1 MLRRKLWADTR
12 ALARQ
17 AISLLIL
24 VGLGVTLFIGLFQ
37 AYQNISGTYNHIYQ
51 RTRMADVSVLFE
63 RAPESLVDAARVIPH
78 VREAMGRIVGDG
90 SIIQRGRDR
99 ERVLGRFVGVPR
111 ASRPVMNDIWILE
124 GRYIADAHEAV
135 LEQQFAR
142 QNNYAIGDRIKCRYA
157 TSEREFTVV
166 GFATSPEYIYPVPSQ
181 HTMFVARGTF
191 GVLFLDE
198 DRARQ
203 WLGLG
208 RQITEIHCTVA
219 PGYEEQVLEKLEGL
233 ADSYGVEFAYTQQF
247 QPSVR
252 LLYLDQM
259 ALAQLSIFFPIL
271 FLSSAGLS
279 LYGALARIVRLQVSV
294 IGMLKA
300 SGFSDRH
307 ILTQHVMQGVLI
319 GLGGAIPGAA
329 LGHLM
334 SVGVSKMY
342 GSSLMLPLVMSFVRW
357 DTVLVGLAIAT
368 GTGLVAA
375 YLPARMAARLHPAVA
390 MRGDLESQGEAHRR
404 QSRRQRL
411 VELTRFVRVAYRIPL
426 RGIVRRASRTF
437 LAVAGIAGGASIMIT
452 TLGMYVATMDAI
464 DEYVTGSRKYEIDV
478 QLTHPAGAELAQAMA
493 AIPGGRAAS
502 LNVTVP
508 VRVRTSWGEGELMMT
523 GVQRG
528 QRLLRVRT
536 VGDEPMVVE
545 AGKLWLPKRFA
556 DRLRAEPGSPVH
568 VEWVKSSRRR
578 RLEQTMEVA
587 GILDT
592 AMGNSAYGEYRDI
605 RRFVGDRVFPQSSY
619 GAYVDVAPARAEAF
633 KHRLEQSDFAAL
645 VSTQED
651 VRREIDE
658 QMATLWVF
666 IGILMIFGSVLAGS
680 AIHSTASVSLLE
692 RTRELATLCSIGF
705 SARFASWLAGLE
717 LCFLAIVGL
726 VVGIPL
732 GSVLNTLFLKSFETE
747 NMAFRAIL
755 PLWVHA
761 TTVAVVFVLLVF
773 SAYVGMRRLRAMDL
787 SQATKAHE

>member
-24 VGLGVTLFIGLFQ
+24 IGLGVTLFIGLFQ
-37 AYQNISGTYNHIYQ
+37 AYQNVSGTYRHIYAK
-51 RTRMADVSVLFE
+51 TLLADASVLFE
-63 RAPESLVDAARVIPH
+63 RGPESLVDAARTIPH
-78 VREAMGRIVGDG
+78 VRDAMGRIVRDG
-90 SIIQRGRDR
+90 SIIQKGRER
-99 ERVLGRFVGVPR
+99 ERVLGRFIGVPS
-111 ASRPVMNDIWILE
+111 AGRPAMNDIWILE
-124 GRYIADAHEAV
+124 GRYIADADEAV

-191 GVLFLDE
+191 GVLFIDE
-198 DRARQ
+198 DQARQ

-208 RQITEIHCTVA
+208 RQITEIHCTVD
-219 PGYEEQVLEKLEGL
+219 PGREEEVLEKLEGL

-259 ALAQLSIFFPIL
+259 ALAQLSVFFPIL

-300 SGFSDRH
+300 CGFSDRQ
-307 ILTQHVMQGVLI
+307 ILAQHVMQGVLI
-319 GLGGAIPGAA
+319 GLGGAVPGAA

-342 GSSLMLPLVMSFVRW
+342 GTSLMLPFVMSFARW
-357 DTVLVGLAIAT
+357 DTLLAGLAIAV
-368 GTGLVAA
+368 GTGLAAA
-375 YLPARMAARLHPAVA
+375 YLPAKMASRLHPAVA
-390 MRGDLESQGEAHRR
+390 MRGDLESQR
-404 QSRRQRL
+404 QPGTRQRL

-464 DEYVTGSRKYEIDV
+464 DEYVTGNRKYEIDL
-478 QLTHPAGAELAQAMA
+478 QLTHPAGAEFAQAIA
-493 AIPGGRAAS
+493 AIPGGRAVS
-502 LNVTVP
+502 LNVSVP
-508 VRVRTSWGEGELMMT
+508 VRIRTSWGEGELIMT
-523 GVQRG
+523 GVERG
-528 QRLLRVRT
+528 EQLLRVRT
-536 VGDEPMVVE
+536 LNDEPMAVE
-545 AGKLWLPKRFA
+545 PGRLWLPKRLA
-556 DRLRAEPGSPVH
+556 SRLRAEPGDPVH

-578 RLEQTMEVA
+578 RLEHTMQVA
-587 GILDT
+587 GILET
-592 AMGNSAYGEYRDI
+592 AMGNSAYGEYRAV
-605 RRFVGDRVFPQSSY
+605 RRFLGDKTFPQCSH
-619 GAYVDVAPARAEAF
+619 GAYVDVDPEQAEAF
-633 KHRLEQSDFAAL
+633 KHRLERSDYAAL
-645 VSTQED
+645 VSTTQDIE
-651 VRREIDE
+651 REIDQ
-658 QMATLWVF
+658 QMAALFVF
-666 IGILMIFGSVLAGS
+666 IGVLLSFGSLLAGS
-680 AIHSTASVSLLE
+680 AIHSVASVSLLE
-692 RTRELATLCSIGF
+692 RTRELATLRSLGF
-705 SARFASWLAGLE
+705 TAKFAAWLAGLE
-717 LCFLAIVGL
+717 LCFLALVGL
-726 VVGIPL
+726 VTGIPL
-732 GSVLNTLFLKSFETE
+732 GVLLHTLFIKSFETE
-747 NMAFRAIL
+747 NMAFRTYL
-755 PLWVHA
+755 PPWVHV
-761 TTVAVVFVLLVF
+761 TTVVIVFGLVLF
-773 SAYVGMRRLRAMDL
+773 SSYVGMRRLRGMDL

>member
-24 VGLGVTLFIGLFQ
+24 VGLGVALFIGLFQ
-37 AYQNISGTYNHIYQ
+37 AYQNVSGTYTHIYD
-51 RTRMADVSVLFE
+51 RTRLADVSVLFE
-63 RAPESLVDAARVIPH
+63 RGPESLVLTAQTIPH
-78 VREAMGRIVGDG
+78 VRQAMGRIVRDG

-111 ASRPVMNDIWILE
+111 GGRPTMNDIWVLE
-124 GRYIADAHEAV
+124 GRYIDEAHEAV
-135 LEQQFAR
+135 LEQQFAK
-142 QNNYAIGDRIKCRYA
+142 QNGYSIGDRIKCRYG

-191 GVLFLDE
+191 GVLFIDE
-198 DRARQ
+198 DQARQ

-208 RQITEIHCTVA
+208 REITEIHCTVD
-219 PGYEEQVLEKLEGL
+219 PGHDEEVLEKLDGL
-233 ADSYGVEFAYTQQF
+233 ADSYGVEFSYTREF

-259 ALAQLSIFFPIL
+259 ALANLSVFFPIL

-279 LYGALARIVRLQVSV
+279 LYGALARIVRLQVSI

-300 SGFSDRH
+300 SGFANRQ
-307 ILTQHVMQGVLI
+307 ILTQHVMQGGLI
-319 GLGGAIPGAA
+319 GIGGALPGLA
-329 LGHLM
+329 LGHVM
-334 SVGVSKMY
+334 SVGISRLY
-342 GSSLMLPLVMSFVRW
+342 GETLMLPLMMSHARW
-357 DTVLVGLAIAT
+357 DTMLAGLLVAT
-368 GTGLVAA
+368 GTGLAAA

-390 MRGDLESQGEAHRR
+390 MRGDLESPRR
-404 QSRRQRL
+404 LSAWRRL
-411 VELTRFVRVAYRIPL
+411 VALTGFLRVAYRIPL
-426 RGIVRRASRTF
+426 RGIVRRASRTL

-452 TLGMYVATMDAI
+452 TLGMHVATMDAI

-508 VRVRTSWGEGELMMT
+508 VRVRTSWGEGELIMT

-528 QRLLRVRT
+528 QRLLQVKT
-536 VGDEPMVVE
+536 LSGEPMVVE
-545 AGKLWLPKRFA
+545 PGKLWLPKRLA
-556 DRLRAEPGSPVH
+556 RRLRAEPGAPLH
-568 VEWVKSSRRR
+568 VEWVKSSRQR
-578 RLEQTMEVA
+578 RLGGTMQVA

-592 AMGNSAYGEYRDI
+592 AMGNSAYGEYQAI
-605 RRFVGDRVFPQSSY
+605 RRFIADKTFPHSSY
-619 GAYVDVAPARAEAF
+619 GAFIDVEPGQSEAF
-633 KHRLEQSDFAAL
+633 KHRLERSDYAAL
-645 VSTQED
+645 VSTKQD
-651 VRREIDE
+651 IHREINE
-658 QMATLWVF
+658 QMATLFIF
-666 IGILMIFGSVLAGS
+666 IGILLTFGSVLAGS

-692 RTRELATLCSIGF
+692 RTRELATLRSLGF
-705 SARFASWLAGLE
+705 SAKFTAWLAALE
-717 LCFLAIVGL
+717 LFFLGLVGL
-726 VVGIPL
+726 LVGIPL
-732 GSVLNTLFLKSFETE
+732 GSFLNALFLKSFETE

-761 TTVAVVFVLLVF
+761 TTVALVIALVAF
-773 SAYVGMRRLRAMDL
+773 SSYIGLRRLRAMDL

>member
-37 AYQNISGTYNHIYQ
+37 AYQNISGTYRDIYE
-51 RTRMADVSVLFE
+51 RCRLADASVLFE
-63 RAPESLVDAARVIPH
+63 RAPESLVIAARAIPR
-78 VREAMGRIVGDG
+78 VREAMGRIVRDG
-90 SIIQRGRDR
+90 SIIQRGRER
-99 ERVLGRFVGVPR
+99 ERVLGRFIGVPR
-111 ASRPVMNDIWILE
+111 GGRPTMNDIWILE
-124 GRYIADAHEAV
+124 GRYIDDAHEAV

-142 QNNYAIGDRIKCRYA
+142 QNNYAIGDRVKCQYG

-191 GVLFLDE
+191 GVLFIDE
-198 DRARQ
+198 DQARQ

-208 RQITEIHCTVA
+208 RQITEIHCTVD
-219 PGYEEQVLEKLEGL
+219 PGREEEVLEKLDGL

-259 ALAQLSIFFPIL
+259 ALAQLSVFFPIL

-279 LYGALARIVRLQVSV
+279 LYGALARIVRLQVTV

-300 SGFSDRH
+300 CGFNDRQ
-307 ILTQHVMQGVLI
+307 IMTQHVMQGGLI
-319 GLGGAIPGAA
+319 GVGGAVPGAA

-334 SVGVSKMY
+334 SVGVAKMY
-342 GSSLMLPLVMSFVRW
+342 GSALMLPLVMSHVRW
-357 DTVLVGLAIAT
+357 DTVLAGLAIAT
-368 GTGLVAA
+368 GTGLAAA
-375 YLPARMAARLHPAVA
+375 YLPAKMAARLHPAVA
-390 MRGDLESQGEAHRR
+390 MRGDLEAQRR
-404 QSRRQRL
+404 LGAWQRL

-464 DEYVTGSRKYEIDV
+464 DEYVTGSRKYEIDL
-478 QLTHPAGAELAQAMA
+478 QLTHPAGAELAHAMA

-502 LNVTVP
+502 LNITVP
-508 VRVRTSWGEGELMMT
+508 VRVRTSWGEGELIMT
-523 GVQRG
+523 GVERG
-528 QRLLRVRT
+528 QHLLQVKT
-536 VGDEPMVVE
+536 LNDEPMTVE
-545 AGKLWLPKRFA
+545 PGKLWLPKRLA
-556 DRLRAEPGSPVH
+556 SRLRAEPGDPLH

-578 RLEQTMEVA
+578 QLERTMQVA

-592 AMGNSAYGEYRDI
+592 AMGNSAYGEYRAV
-605 RRFVGDRVFPQSSY
+605 RRFLGDKTFPHSSY
-619 GAYVDVAPARAEAF
+619 GAYIDVDPEHSEAF
-633 KHRLEQSDFAAL
+633 KHRLERSDYAAL
-645 VSTQED
+645 VSTTQDIE
-651 VRREIDE
+651 REINQ
-658 QMATLWVF
+658 QMAALFVF
-666 IGILMIFGSVLAGS
+666 IGILMTFGSVLAGS

-692 RTRELATLCSIGF
+692 RTRELATLRSLGF
-705 SARFASWLAGLE
+705 SAKFTAWLTALE
-717 LCFLAIVGL
+717 LCFLGLVGL
-726 VVGIPL
+726 AVGIPL
-732 GSVLNTLFLKSFETE
+732 GSALNTLFLKSFETE
-747 NMAFRAIL
+747 NMAFRPIV
-755 PLWVHA
+755 PLWVHV
-761 TTVAVVFVLLVF
+761 TTIALVF
-773 SAYVGMRRLRAMDL
+773 ALVAFSSYVGMRRLRAMDL